1 MTYESIAGWSQV
13 IAMALFGA
21 VIAGVLFYALRP
33 GNKAKFDRAARTP
46 LAVEDDTPADTPARP
61 SLLRDEDEDK
71 NGEASNGRT

>member
-13 IAMALFGA
+13 IAMGLFGL

-46 LAVEDDTPADTPARP
+46 LVVEDDTPADRPADP
-61 SLLRDEDEDK
+61 SLVRVEDEDK
-71 NGEASNGRT
+71 DGEASDGRK